1 LDFAAAVSRRA
12 REPPPAFRC
21 KRLRFVGLFGSPEHG
36 LRRSFSQRERDRG
49 TTGAARDFTPW
60 PLLFDQQSYSIF
72 KLGMA
77 ACKSSIVIS
86 RTARFA
92 LVRKAAAFDGHAE

>member
-1 LDFAAAVSRRA
+1 
-12 REPPPAFRC
+12 
-21 KRLRFVGLFGSPEHG
+21 
-36 LRRSFSQRERDRG
+36 
-49 TTGAARDFTPW
+49 
-60 PLLFDQQSYSIF
+60 
-72 KLGMA
+72 MA